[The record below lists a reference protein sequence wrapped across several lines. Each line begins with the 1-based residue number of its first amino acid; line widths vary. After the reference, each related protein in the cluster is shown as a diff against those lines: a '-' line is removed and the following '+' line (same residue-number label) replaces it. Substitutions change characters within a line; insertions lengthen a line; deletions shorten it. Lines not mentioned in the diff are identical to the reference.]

1 MKKQYLYQVGG
12 IGVGTREAARIIQR
26 AFRNEIVEKG
36 LSNPV
41 PRIFQKIVQERVVR

>member
-1 MKKQYLYQVGG
+1 MKKQYAYQVGG
-12 IGVGTREAARIIQR
+12 IGVATREAARVIQR
-26 AFRNEIVEKG
+26 AFRDEIVTKG

>member
-1 MKKQYLYQVGG
+1 MKKQYAYQVGG
-12 IGVGTREAARIIQR
+12 IGVATREAARVIQR
-26 AFRNEIVEKG
+26 AFRDEITQKG